1 MSKGL
6 HRPDALYDPQ
16 SPDQLN
22 TQDNYKLGLP
32 AWAFPGWHNLYFNNK
47 PSALASYASVFNT
60 VEGNTTF
67 YSTPDEKT
75 VQLWV
80 DAVADT
86 HFQFCFKL
94 PKTVTHSA
102 RSNQSDLSQF
112 LHRIEPLGK
121 HLGPL
126 LLQFPA
132 TAGPKELG
140 TIESIV
146 RQLPTNFR
154 YVLEV
159 RHQDFFTKPEL
170 LEPLLNTYQLGR
182 VMMDTRAIFRG
193 NKHHPEV
200 TAALH
205 DKPDVP
211 VLGKIYNK
219 LVFVR
224 LMLHPDLISND
235 LYIDQWTNRIKQAL
249 NNDCDCY
256 MMIHCPNNL
265 HCPPMALDFHE
276 RLRRTLH
283 DDPISPLPSW
293 PVPQQTSLL

>member
-1 MSKGL
+1 MN
-6 HRPDALYDPQ
+6 A
-16 SPDQLN
+16 
-22 TQDNYKLGLP
+22 QDTYKIGLP
-32 AWAFPGWHNLYFNNK
+32 AWAFPGWNNLYFNNK
-47 PSALASYASVFNT
+47 PSALASYASVFNS

-75 VQLWV
+75 VLHWCE
-80 DAVADT
+80 AVAGT
-86 HFQFCFKL
+86 NFQFCFKL
-94 PKTVTHSA
+94 PKTVTHNA
-102 RSNQSDLSQF
+102 KPDLGDLSLF
-112 LHRIEPLGK
+112 LRRIEPLAR
-121 HLGPL
+121 HIGPL

-132 TAGPKELG
+132 TVGPKELPSME
-140 TIESIV
+140 TIVS
-146 RQLPTNFR
+146 RLPTCYR
-154 YVLEV
+154 YVIEV
-159 RHQDFFTKPEL
+159 RHRDFFNQPEL
-170 LEPLLNTYQLGR
+170 LEPLLKKYQLGR

-193 NKHHPEV
+193 NRKHPEV

-224 LMLHPDLISND
+224 LMLHPDVTSND
-235 LYIDQWTNRIKQAL
+235 LYIEQWTKRINQAL
-249 NNDCDCY
+249 NSDCDCY

-276 RLRRTLH
+276 RLRDLSLNN
-283 DDPISPLPSW
+283 ILPALPPW